1 MSIKELALI
10 YWENQKI
17 TQMNI
22 LRKTK
27 LVNNVV
33 TDTKQYTLTYF
44 NNNLN
49 ADICIERKFGNVIL
63 DKYTY

>member
-22 LRKTK
+22 LRKNK

-33 TDTKQYTLTYF
+33 TDTKQYTLT
-44 NNNLN
+44 
-49 ADICIERKFGNVIL
+49 
-63 DKYTY
+63 